1 MQPIKIRQGSTKN
14 IHISK
19 DPQGDIPGEGV
30 FEFLDYFSVFD
41 WGRFLDD
48 PIPGKGAATA
58 AVAKKYFELFNEAG
72 IKNHY
77 RGMEGPT
84 KMKVALVKI
93 PEAGKNVPP
102 GSKNYLLPIEIIF
115 RVYTHPES

>member
-1 MQPIKIRQGSTKN
+1 MQPIKIRQGSSKN
-14 IHISK
+14 IHVIK
-19 DPQGDIPGEGV
+19 EPQGDVPGEAV

-41 WGRFLDD
+41 WGRFLKD

-93 PEAGKNVPP
+93 PEAG
-102 GSKNYLLPIEIIF
+102 
-115 RVYTHPES
+115 R